1 MSTVSWLFLVSIEQ
15 AISDYVY
22 LTGGAAR
29 LACLGGYAVVALFA
43 ILSGFK
49 LLKYVGV
56 TSTTISLKLAAFLCY
71 AAGAFERL
79 RAQDTFEISVD
90 AFIIAS
96 AIFLASLFVPP
107 RMLTVKYDNVQWVV
121 VGGLSFLG
129 AKYQTASR
137 AFKELQQVPA
147 ECSGGQADAEKAVTM
162 FIVTLLAVCSVATL
176 CLRLA
181 INGIVYDIADII
193 KFETV
198 VPKAFEIAAK
208 NPAQP
213 DREVRLACRDI
224 FRSSRTLGNLIPLIE
239 EVLAAGEI
247 EPPPPPK
254 DSQPPAIPEPASM
267 GDEGHRSHQ

>member
-1 MSTVSWLFLVSIEQ
+1 MGVLD
-15 AISDYVY
+15 DY
-22 LTGGAAR
+22 
-29 LACLGGYAVVALFA
+29 FA
-43 ILSGFK
+43 E
-49 LLKYVGV
+49 V
-56 TSTTISLKLAAFLCY
+56 AAFLCY

-90 AFIIAS
+90 AFIAS

-107 RMLTVKYDNVQWVV
+107 RMLTKYDNVQWV

-181 INGIVYDIADII
+181 INGIVYDIAD
-193 KFETV
+193 
-198 VPKAFEIAAK
+198 KAF
-208 NPAQP
+208 
-213 DREVRLACRDI
+213 
-224 FRSSRTLGNLIPLIE
+224 S
-239 EVLAAGEI
+239 GEI
-247 EPPPPPK
+247 EE
-254 DSQPPAIPEPASM
+254 DNENGSSAIQFVKVAAAFKNFQIRLSKWFKVPVTDISSTKILRLM
-267 GDEGHRSHQ
+267 QKVGVRYDEIGSPRTSFILSG

>member
-49 LLKYVGV
+49 LLKSVGV

-181 INGIVYDIADII
+181 IHGIVYDIAD
-193 KFETV
+193 
-198 VPKAFEIAAK
+198 KAF
-208 NPAQP
+208 
-213 DREVRLACRDI
+213 
-224 FRSSRTLGNLIPLIE
+224 S
-239 EVLAAGEI
+239 GEI
-247 EPPPPPK
+247 EE
-254 DSQPPAIPEPASM
+254 DNENGSSAIQFVKVAAAFKNFQIRLSKWFKVPVTDISSTKILRLM
-267 GDEGHRSHQ
+267 QKVGVRYDEIGSPRTSFILSG